1 MSTNASL
8 SESAKDLLRR
18 PVFAHLATV
27 DADGTPHVTPMW
39 VDVDGDHVV
48 FNTAAG
54 RKKVRNIERSARVGV
69 SVVDAAEPYTQRLA
83 LEGTVVAVT
92 EDGADAH
99 IDALAR
105 KYLGLDAY
113 PWRQPGERR
122 LKVLVRPDRVLMSP

>member
-1 MSTNASL
+1 MPTNASL
-8 SESAKDLLRR
+8 SDAARELLRR

-54 RKKVRNIERSARVGV
+54 RRKVRNIERSARVGV
-69 SVVDAAEPYTQRLA
+69 SVVDTADPYTQRLA

-92 EDGADAH
+92 EEGADAH